1 MKEFESV
8 RNLPVEPES
17 TYLCGS
23 LGGSTAEM
31 HHEVDVRERHRCRT
45 VRRAGLVVNTTRSI
59 ELQGSAE
66 RRRFLVRATAAVGA
80 VGLACAMLPFIE
92 SWQPSERARALGG
105 PVTLD
110 PTKTEPGQM
119 TVVVW
124 RRQPIYVV
132 HRTPAML
139 ALLGN
144 HDALLKDPQSQYS
157 DQPAYAHNTI
167 RAREARLFVT
177 IGICTHLG
185 CLPKARFTAGDPV
198 LGASWP
204 GGFLCPCHGSR
215 FDLAGR
221 VFSGS
226 PASVNL
232 VIPPYAF
239 ADTHQLVIGMDSA
252 LPAET

>member
-1 MKEFESV
+1 MQS
-8 RNLPVEPES
+8 NP
-17 TYLCGS
+17 
-23 LGGSTAEM
+23 
-31 HHEVDVRERHRCRT
+31 
-45 VRRAGLVVNTTRSI
+45 
-59 ELQGSAE
+59 E
-66 RRRFLVRATAAVGA
+66 RRRFLVRATAAVGV
-80 VGLACAMLPFIE
+80 VGLSCAALPFIE
-92 SWQPSERARALGG
+92 SWLPSERARALGG

-110 PTKTEPGQM
+110 PTRTEPGQM
-119 TVVVW
+119 TVTVW
-124 RRQPIYVV
+124 RRKPIYIV

-144 HDALLKDPQSQYS
+144 HDALLKDPHSRYS
-157 DQPAYAHNTI
+157 DQPAYARNTI

-198 LGASWP
+198 LGPQWP

-221 VFSGS
+221 VFTGS

-232 VIPPYAF
+232 VIPPYGF
-239 ADTHQLVIGMDSA
+239 AASHRLVIGMDSPP
-252 LPAET
+252 PAGT